1 MAQLLIG
8 YPTIEIYCQP
18 HVAKLLDH
26 FLKRNGNQVLF
37 SNHWSACL
45 LKHMLQKHNPD
56 WDYEPM
62 KEKYCAKFSIEIN
75 EYEMQTRG
83 SMLSPKR
90 TVEFNT
96 LVDKHFEETLY
107 YHVELQRANG
117 HTLEDSIYM
126 GLAAHGLTDDDY
138 SWEAANSAVWRWKNK
153 LEGK

>member
-26 FLKRNGNQVLF
+26 FLKRNGNTVLF

-45 LKHMLQKHNPD
+45 IKHMLQQHNPN
-56 WDYEPM
+56 WDFEPL
-62 KEKYCAKFSIEIN
+62 KEKYCAKFIIEIS
-75 EYEMQTRG
+75 ESEMQKRG

-90 TVEFNT
+90 TIEFNT
-96 LVDKHFEETLY
+96 LVDKHFEETMY
-107 YHVELQRANG
+107 YRTEMNRANG
-117 HTLEDSIYM
+117 MTEEEAIYE
-126 GLAAHGLTDDDY
+126 GLKHHGLTDDDY
-138 SWEAANSAVWRWKNK
+138 SWEAAHMAVWRWKNK